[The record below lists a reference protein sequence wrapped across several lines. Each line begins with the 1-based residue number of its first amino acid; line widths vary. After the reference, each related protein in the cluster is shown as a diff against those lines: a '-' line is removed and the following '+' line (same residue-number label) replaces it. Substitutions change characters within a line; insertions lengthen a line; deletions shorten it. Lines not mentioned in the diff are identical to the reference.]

1 MAKYGKRRTRTEM
14 KHLVESVASRN
25 RSATTYDEYFWRTKE
40 GIIEFLEEN
49 GFERIPEED
58 YYGIITSA
66 RARHLSRVY
75 STGRYTSDP
84 VTHWI
89 KFYDVDYP
97 DHVFFCRELD
107 IISKIETRTT
117 SILAVL
123 IRNGWHD
130 FKSFKEFREE
140 VRTCLGI

>member
-1 MAKYGKRRTRTEM
+1 M
-14 KHLVESVASRN
+14 KHLVEAVASRN
-25 RSATTYDEYFWRTKE
+25 KPAFTDEYIWRTKE

-49 GFERIPEED
+49 GFERIPQED
-58 YYGIITSA
+58 YVGIIASA
-66 RARHLSRVY
+66 RAHHLSRVY

-97 DHVFFCRELD
+97 EHVFFCRELD
-107 IISKIETRTT
+107 IIGKIETRVTAT
-117 SILAVL
+117 LAVL
-123 IRNGWHD
+123 IKNAWHV
-130 FKSFKEFREE
+130 FNSFREFREE

>member
-1 MAKYGKRRTRTEM
+1 M
-14 KHLVESVASRN
+14 KHLAEAVASRN
-25 RSATTYDEYFWRTKE
+25 KPAFTDEYIWRTKE
-40 GIIEFLEEN
+40 EIIEFLEEN

-58 YYGIITSA
+58 YHGIIASA
-66 RARHLSRVY
+66 RVRNLSRVY

-117 SILAVL
+117 SIFAVL
-123 IRNGWHD
+123 IKNGWHD
-130 FKSFKEFREE
+130 FNSFKEFREE